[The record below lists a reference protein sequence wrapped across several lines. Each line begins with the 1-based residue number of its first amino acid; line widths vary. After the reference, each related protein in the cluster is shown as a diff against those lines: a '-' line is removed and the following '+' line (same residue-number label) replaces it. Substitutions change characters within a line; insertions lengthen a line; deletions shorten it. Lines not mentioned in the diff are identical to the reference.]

1 MEGRVYRDII
11 GQEINYKGHQGVEKN
26 AYYARPMGGPAVGS
40 VVFIHHI
47 PGWNE
52 VCIETARR
60 LAHHG
65 FACITHNMYA
75 AYGEGDPDDI
85 GARARAEGGVSDEQ
99 MLGDVSGAMAF
110 LRAQKESNGK
120 VAIMGYCS
128 GGRQAYLAAC
138 RLPNVDALVDCWGG
152 RVMVKDPS
160 ALNAKQPVAPID
172 FTKDLKCPMIGI
184 FGNDDK
190 EPDPEQVNKTEEI
203 LKSLGKTYEFHRY
216 DGAGHAFFDWSRPSY
231 RPEQAMDGWK
241 KVITFLTKNIG

>member
-1 MEGRVYRDII
+1 MYRNLVCR
-11 GQEINYKGHQGVEKN
+11 EVLYQGYENQTKN
-26 AYYARPMGGPAVGS
+26 AYFAQPEGPGPFPA

-52 VCIETARR
+52 VCIETVRR
-60 LAHHG
+60 FAHHG
-65 FACITHNMYA
+65 YMAISMNLYS

-85 GARARAEGGVSDEQ
+85 GARARADGGVSDDQ
-99 MLGDVSGAMAF
+99 MLGDVAGAAAY
-110 LRAQKESNGK
+110 LRAQAGANGK
-120 VAIMGYCS
+120 VGVMGFCS
-128 GGRQAYLAAC
+128 GGRQAFLCAGRLSDIDAA
-138 RLPNVDALVDCWGG
+138 VDCWGG
-152 RVMVKDPS
+152 RVMVKDAS

-172 FTKDLKCPMIGI
+172 YAKDIKCPVLGL

-190 EPDPEQVNKTEEI
+190 EPDPDQVNKTEEI

-241 KVITFLTKNIG
+241 KIFAFLGKHLA

>member
-1 MEGRVYRDII
+1 MYRDLICR
-11 GQEINYKGHQGVEKN
+11 EIRFKGHDGVEKN
-26 AYYARPMGGPAVGS
+26 AYYARPDGPGPFPG

-52 VCIETARR
+52 VCIETVRR

-65 FACITHNMYA
+65 FAAISNNLYA
-75 AYGEGDPDDI
+75 AYGEGDADDI
-85 GARARAEGGVSDEQ
+85 GARARAEGGVSDAQ
-99 MLGDVSGAMAF
+99 MLGDVAGAMAY
-110 LRAQKESNGK
+110 LRAQPQANGK
-120 VAIMGYCS
+120 VGIIGYCS
-128 GGRQAYLAAC
+128 GGRQTFLAGC
-138 RLPNVDALVDCWGG
+138 RLPDVNAIVDCWGG
-152 RVMVKDPS
+152 RVMVKDAS

-172 FTKDLKCPMIGI
+172 FAKDLKCPVLGI

-231 RPEQAMDGWK
+231 RPEKAMDAWK
-241 KVITFLTKNIG
+241 KVLAFFNKNLG

>member
-1 MEGRVYRDII
+1 MYRDLICR
-11 GQEINYKGHQGVEKN
+11 EIRYKGHDGVEKN
-26 AYYARPMGGPAVGS
+26 AYYAHPDGDGRYPG

-52 VCIETARR
+52 PCIETVRR

-65 FACITHNMYA
+65 FAAISPNLYA

-99 MLGDVSGAMAF
+99 MLGDVAGAMAY
-110 LRAQKESNGK
+110 LRAQPRANGK
-120 VAIMGYCS
+120 VGVMGYCS
-128 GGRQAYLAAC
+128 GGRQTFLAGC
-138 RLPNVDALVDCWGG
+138 RLKNVDAIVDCWGG
-152 RVMVKDPS
+152 RVIVKDKPC
-160 ALNAKQPVAPID
+160 PID
-172 FTKDLKCPMIGI
+172 HVKDLNCPIIGL

-190 EPDPEQVNKTEEI
+190 EPDPAQVDKTEEI
-203 LKSLGKTYEFHRY
+203 LKSLGKNYEFHRY

-241 KVITFLTKNIG
+241 KIRAFLAKNLG

>member
-1 MEGRVYRDII
+1 MYRDLICR
-11 GQEINYKGHQGVEKN
+11 EIKYKGHEGVEKN
-26 AYYARPMGGPAVGS
+26 AYYARPDGAAGPFPG

-52 VCIETARR
+52 VCIETVRR

-65 FACITHNMYA
+65 FEAISHNMYS

-99 MLGDVSGAMAF
+99 MLGDVAGAMAF
-110 LRAQKESNGK
+110 LRAQPQANGK

-128 GGRQAYLAAC
+128 GGRQTFLAGC
-138 RLPNVDALVDCWGG
+138 RLKNVNAIVDCWGG
-152 RVMVKDPS
+152 RVMVKDKA
-160 ALNAKQPVAPID
+160 ALTAKQPVAPID
-172 FTKDLKCPMIGI
+172 YAKDLNCPILGI

-190 EPDPEQVNKTEEI
+190 EPDADQVNKTEEI

-231 RPEQAMDGWK
+231 RPEQAMDGWRK
-241 KVITFLTKNIG
+241 TLAFLNKNLR